1 MPKTPPT
8 TTPRFIPAM
17 YFDIARC
24 AYSDG
29 YEFSAKVCFIE
40 TAAVSNDDCHL
51 GKLTGFALSFG
62 LPDKWRELENFQFHA
77 WINDDGSAYGC
88 GPSWEAGSYVKLD
101 EVARMAKAS
110 ARIERGLE
118 RIRQA
123 RGYTGDTADWFG
135 RVAEVIG
142 CNLFLDPFP
151 ATKPSRSGYR
161 YRVYES
167 LGDAINH
174 VRCRLE
180 EIKRLHAD
188 A

>member
-1 MPKTPPT
+1 MPKPPP
-8 TTPRFIPAM
+8 PRFTPAM
-17 YFDIARC
+17 YFDLDRC

-29 YEFSAKVCFIE
+29 YEFSAKVCFVDT
-40 TAAVSNDDCHL
+40 TAKKDDCHL
-51 GKLTGFALSFG
+51 GELTGFGLSFG
-62 LPDKWRELENFQFHA
+62 VPEKWRDLENFRFHV
-77 WINDDGSAYGC
+77 WIKDDGSAYGC
-88 GPSWEAGSYVKLD
+88 GPSWEAGSYVKLE
-101 EVARMAKAS
+101 EVQRMAKAS
-110 ARIERGLE
+110 TRIERGLAK
-118 RIRQA
+118 IRTE

-151 ATKPSRSGYR
+151 RTRPSRSGYR

-174 VRCRLE
+174 VRQRLVE
-180 EIKRLHAD
+180 LKEAHAESLRP